1 MGVVDKV
8 CMFHPAVQKNKRTIH
23 SKSTHPLNWTGSQEY
38 DYVMQTWKIDW
49 TMWKAKG
56 FTQVPNTVV
65 MGSEPVD
72 LGTGIKTG
80 YRVPHLCPRP
90 WEDPQAALEG
100 RGGAARGAAPAAGG
114 ARGDGGAGGRPP
126 GSPARPPA
134 AGGGRALARAGRPGT
149 LGGVDTW
156 RRRGS
161 RAPDG
166 HPHMHC
172 GSGSPPGGARARQPP
187 PPGCKGPVHA
197 QTGDDAPARV
207 QNAQSHGSRAARRHR
222 RGLPPLSRAQT
233 VTDIAVFFPALKRR
247 LLSEL
252 AIFSCFFFSF

>member
-100 RGGAARGAAPAAGG
+100 SELAPGGAAHSAGWT
-114 ARGDGGAGGRPP
+114 RGDVVAVVLPTAILTCIVAA
-126 GSPARPPA
+126 ARH
-134 AGGGRALARAGRPGT
+134 RAGPG
-149 LGGVDTW
+149 
-156 RRRGS
+156 RGNP
-161 RAPDG
+161 R
-166 HPHMHC
+166 H
-172 GSGSPPGGARARQPP
+172 
-187 PPGCKGPVHA
+187 
-197 QTGDDAPARV
+197 
-207 QNAQSHGSRAARRHR
+207 RAARALSMHKP
-222 RGLPPLSRAQT
+222 GTTPLRECKTPSPT
-233 VTDIAVFFPALKRR
+233 VLVQRVATEEDYRP
-247 LLSEL
+247 
-252 AIFSCFFFSF
+252 